1 MKCPSCNASW
11 ISVLESRHT
20 NADVVSRRR
29 KCMVC
34 DHVWATLELR
44 VPKSSIAYKGTSRS
58 NGARKAEF
66 GISQDLIDEY
76 LKVGQDDSS
85 FSS

>member
-1 MKCPSCNASW
+1 MKCPKCSASW

-20 NADVVSRRR
+20 SSEVVSRRR

-44 VPKSSIAYKGTSRS
+44 VPKSAIAYKDAARS
-58 NGARKAEF
+58 NGMRKAEF
-66 GISQDLIDEY
+66 GVHTDLIEQY
-76 LKVGQDDSS
+76 LKVGQENSS
-85 FSS
+85 LSS

>member
-11 ISVLESRHT
+11 IGVLESRHT
-20 NADVVSRRR
+20 SPDVVSRRR

-34 DHVWATLELR
+34 EHVWATLELR
-44 VPKSSIAYKGTSRS
+44 VPKSAIAYKGASRS
-58 NGARKAEF
+58 NGDRKAEF
-66 GISQDLIDEY
+66 GISQNLIDEY
-76 LKVGQDDSS
+76 LKVGQGNSS